1 MHPDVLRRTCRGAG
15 AGDAR
20 TQDLQ
25 DLCGVRR
32 ASRHPVELG
41 PDPHHPGIH
50 SAHPLPEP
58 LDAGA
63 VSRLQ
68 VQFRG
73 RHHLPM
79 DEGVLSAALRPFA
92 EVYRR
97 GALAHQRRV
106 VECQRPQHAFGRVV
120 HPQHPARTGA
130 LQARVRRAF
139 DRHLPARLLRVRVHA
154 AFAGGPLRP
163 DRFLDPEAEL
173 AQARLLPRRT
183 LSQEEPLLVGRMVRY
198 RRAVAHGGLR
208 YGRVYRR
215 TAGRRGV

>member
-1 MHPDVLRRTCRGAG
+1 MKLFSTVCRRVHPDVLRRTCRGAG

-106 VECQRPQHAFGRVV
+106 VEMPTTPTC
-120 HPQHPARTGA
+120 
-130 LQARVRRAF
+130 
-139 DRHLPARLLRVRVHA
+139 
-154 AFAGGPLRP
+154 LRP
-163 DRFLDPEAEL
+163 SRSSATSCKDRSSTSASS
-173 AQARLLPRRT
+173 AC
-183 LSQEEPLLVGRMVRY
+183 VRPTSSCPTASGSGT
-198 RRAVAHGGLR
+198 RCLR
-208 YGRVYRR
+208 WRP
-215 TAGRRGV
+215 TAA